1 MGKGE
6 LTKAA
11 ILDEAVQIASRVG
24 FGGLSI
30 GQLADRVEMSK
41 SGLFAHFRSKEQL
54 QLQAMERARQRFVDV
69 VIRPALAAPRG
80 IARVRAVFDGWLEW
94 THQALQGGCIFVAA
108 AAELDDQPGALRD
121 ALVRNER
128 DWLEFIATVAG
139 TAVAEG
145 DLRDDLDL
153 EQFAFEVHG
162 VMLAHHHASRLLH
175 DERAEIRT
183 RQAFES
189 LLAGARPST

>member
-6 LTKAA
+6 LTKVA

>member
-1 MGKGE
+1 MSKGE

-30 GQLADRVEMSK
+30 GQLADSVEMSK

-145 DLRDDLDL
+145 ELRDDLDL

-162 VMLAHHHASRLLH
+162 VMLAHHHASRLLQ
-175 DERAEIRT
+175 DERAETRT

-189 LLAGARPST
+189 LLAGARRST

>member
-80 IARVRAVFDGWLEW
+80 IARVRAVFDGWLDW

-162 VMLAHHHASRLLH
+162 VMLAHHHASRLLQ
-175 DERAEIRT
+175 DERAETRT

-189 LLAGARPST
+189 LLAGARRST

>member
-189 LLAGARPST
+189 LLAGARRST

>member
-94 THQALQGGCIFVAA
+94 AHQALQGGCIFVAA

-145 DLRDDLDL
+145 ELRGDLDL

-175 DERAEIRT
+175 DERAEART
-183 RQAFES
+183 LRAFES

>member
-175 DERAEIRT
+175 DERAETRT

-189 LLAGARPST
+189 LLAGARRST

>member
-128 DWLEFIATVAG
+128 DWLEFISTVAG

-162 VMLAHHHASRLLH
+162 VMLAHHHASRLLQ
-175 DERAEIRT
+175 DERAETKT

-189 LLAGARPST
+189 LLAGARRST

>member
-1 MGKGE
+1 MRKGE
-6 LTKAA
+6 LTRTA

-30 GQLADRVEMSK
+30 GQLADQMEMSK
-41 SGLFAHFRSKEQL
+41 SGLFAHFKSKEQL
-54 QLQAMERARQRFVDV
+54 QLQAMERAREKFVDV
-69 VIRPALAAPRG
+69 VVRPALAAPRG
-80 IARVRAVFDGWLEW
+80 QRRVRALFDGWLDW
-94 THQALQGGCIFVAA
+94 TREALDGGCIFVAA
-108 AAELDDQPGALRD
+108 SAELDDQPCALRD

-128 DWLEFIATVAG
+128 DWLELIAQVAG

-145 DLRDDLDL
+145 DFRDDLDL

-162 VMLAHHHASRLLH
+162 VMLAHHHASRLMR
-175 DERAEIRT
+175 DSRAAEMT

-189 LLAGARPST
+189 LLDAARREQ

>member
-94 THQALQGGCIFVAA
+94 TQRALQGGCIFVAA

-121 ALVRNER
+121 SLVRNER

-145 DLRDDLDL
+145 ELRNDLDL

-162 VMLAHHHASRLLH
+162 VMLAHHHASRLLQ
-175 DERAEIRT
+175 DERAETRT

-189 LLAGARPST
+189 LLAGARHST

>member
-145 DLRDDLDL
+145 ELRDDLDL

-162 VMLAHHHASRLLH
+162 VMLAHHHASRLLQ
-175 DERAEIRT
+175 DELAETRT

-189 LLAGARPST
+189 LLAGARRST